1 MCRWMG
7 YSGSPVLLEELLIRP
22 KHSLVVQSLSS
33 TEGVENTNGDGFGV
47 GWYAD
52 AQSTPGVYKSPQ
64 PGWNDR
70 NLSAIAKHIRSPMF
84 LAHARATTGTPV
96 QQTNCHPFDHERWL
110 FVHNGLLRG
119 YEQVKRALVLEVDPK
134 LYYGI
139 EGTTDSELMFNLA
152 LTFGLEKEP
161 KTALE
166 RMTGLVEKI
175 GNNYGVSYPVQMTL
189 GLSNGAQLFAVRY
202 SSEHQSRSLYHSKN
216 MQSLQ
221 QLHPELLEFSADAC
235 AVVSEPL
242 NQLSDEWAHVPESS
256 WVEVNAGD
264 VSVQPFHP
272 KLP

>member
-7 YSGSPVLLEELLIRP
+7 YSGSPILLEELLIKP
-22 KHSLVVQSLSS
+22 THSLVVQSLSS

-47 GWYAD
+47 GWYAIE
-52 AQSTPGVYKSPQ
+52 QSAPGVYKSPQ

-70 NLSAIAKHIRSPMF
+70 NLAAIAKHIRSPRF

-96 QQTNCHPFDHERWL
+96 QQTNCHPFDHGGWL

-119 YEQVKRALVLEVDPK
+119 YELVKRALMLEVAPH

-152 LTFGLEKEP
+152 LTFGLENEP
-161 KTALE
+161 KSALE

-175 GNNYGVSYPVQMTL
+175 GTDCGVSDPVQMTL
-189 GLSNGAQLFAVRY
+189 GISNGEQLFAVRY
-202 SSEHQSRSLYHSKN
+202 SSEHQSRSLYHSKDI
-216 MQSLQ
+216 QSLQ
-221 QLHPELLEFSADAC
+221 QLHPELLEFSADARV
-235 AVVSEPL
+235 VVSEPL
-242 NQLSDEWAHVPESS
+242 NQLSDEWAKVPESS
-256 WVEVNAGD
+256 WVEVNGKD
-264 VSVQPFHP
+264 ITVQPFQP